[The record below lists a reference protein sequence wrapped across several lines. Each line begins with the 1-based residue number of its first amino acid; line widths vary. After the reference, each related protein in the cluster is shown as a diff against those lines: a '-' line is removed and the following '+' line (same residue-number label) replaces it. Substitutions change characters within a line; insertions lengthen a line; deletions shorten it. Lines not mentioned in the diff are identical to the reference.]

1 LNSSNSKNKNRRN
14 YTNSQ
19 RPSAAGF
26 PMAANLWHGALQLW
40 AGVAHPG
47 LLGTHPGSHQ
57 PPRPQAFMVQ
67 TPSSAP
73 VPGFQGGY
81 TPVSALHGGSSYGS
95 QPYGSVPPGFGAA
108 GAPLG
113 FGAPG
118 QFFSGIPTPPG
129 AMWDQNALTAVF
141 SATSLTPPPSAEW
154 YMDFGAD
161 SHMTSTTSNLLSS
174 QPPSSSTPSSIFV
187 GNRSLLPITS
197 TSHTFFPTPNRPIH
211 FSHILVSP
219 HIIKILISVYQ
230 FTIDNQISVEFDPYG
245 PSVKD
250 THTRNMVIRSN
261 SSRQLYPLFPP
272 ASSPSLALLAG
283 ASSSTLWHRQLGH
296 LGFEALSRSVPSCNK
311 LELVKDRR
319 R

>member
-1 LNSSNSKNKNRRN
+1 MCEIVIENDKKRSREMKIDHEVMNVLKLVVDGEFVDEDLLPELLKMNKGKLIKGILTLISRVVACDTKIIKLERKVKKYKSRCSNACLECPKPLNSSNSKNKNRRN
-14 YTNSQ
+14 YTNYQ
-19 RPSAAGF
+19 RPSAIGF

-67 TPSSAP
+67 TPSSAA

-108 GAPLG
+108 GAPPG

-118 QFFSGIPTPPG
+118 HFFSGIPAPPG

-141 SATSLTPPPSAEW
+141 SAMSLTPPPSAEW

-174 QPPSSSTPSSIFV
+174 QPPSSSTPSSIIV

-211 FSHILVSP
+211 FSHILC
-219 HIIKILISVYQ
+219 LL
-230 FTIDNQISVEFDPYG
+230 T
-245 PSVKD
+245 
-250 THTRNMVIRSN
+250 
-261 SSRQLYPLFPP
+261 
-272 ASSPSLALLAG
+272 SLK
-283 ASSSTLWHRQLGH
+283 
-296 LGFEALSRSVPSCNK
+296 F
-311 LELVKDRR
+311 
-319 R
+319 